1 MSSESDFIVPDW
13 PAPARVTALSTVR
26 TGGVSTA
33 PWDSLN
39 LGGHVADDPGSVERN
54 RRRLAERVGIPL
66 SGFRFLNQ
74 IHGTR
79 IVEFPSE
86 RVIDADGC
94 ATSRPGVPCLI
105 MAADCLPVLFCN
117 RVGTRVAAAH
127 AGWRGLCGGV
137 LERAVAK
144 FEHPGDVMA
153 WLGPAIGPNQFEVG
167 AEVRDAFVKQTPE
180 ADSAFLPSSNPGHFL
195 ADLYDLARQR
205 LASAGVTDVYGGHW
219 CTFSDSDRFFSYRRD
234 GVTGRMASLIFIE

>member
-1 MSSESDFIVPDW
+1 
-13 PAPARVTALSTVR
+13 
-26 TGGVSTA
+26 
-33 PWDSLN
+33 
-39 LGGHVADDPGSVERN
+39 
-54 RRRLAERVGIPL
+54 
-66 SGFRFLNQ
+66 
-74 IHGTR
+74 
-79 IVEFPSE
+79 
-86 RVIDADGC
+86 
-94 ATSRPGVPCLI
+94 
-105 MAADCLPVLFCN
+105 
-117 RVGTRVAAAH
+117 
-127 AGWRGLCGGV
+127 V